1 MIVDKL
7 PPLPSPAFTGLRIE
21 GRSPHETFS
30 ADQMHEYAKQAIAEE
45 RERCAQVC
53 AYFGERRSPKD
64 GKEAKAQ
71 AWMVLQCIGG
81 IKWGIGLKEFGNEQ
95 D

>member
-7 PPLPSPAFTGLRIE
+7 PALPKPACIGLQIE
-21 GRSPHETFS
+21 GLPPYERFT
-30 ADQMHEYAKQAIAEE
+30 ADQMIEYAREAIAIE

-53 AYFGERRSPKD
+53 AYFGERRSKD
-64 GKEAKAQ
+64 RKEAKAQ